1 MKDPSTNT
9 ISYTR
14 HIDFGAFAVRRSI
27 RRTTA
32 QASAETSPRFYARF
46 CETIRGQSGV
56 KIIRHVIIE
65 YTLSARSMLHYYL
78 SDRHHVSYA
87 ANHVLTT
94 LINLTLD
101 HWQPP
106 DMLLYRIL
114 EVISDISFLYL
125 GDTGENSSNI
135 MHTILQSAA
144 DTLSAQVLRQ
154 LTTTILHRILV
165 ASGNCTRRLLP

>member
-1 MKDPSTNT
+1 
-9 ISYTR
+9 
-14 HIDFGAFAVRRSI
+14 
-27 RRTTA
+27 
-32 QASAETSPRFYARF
+32 
-46 CETIRGQSGV
+46 
-56 KIIRHVIIE
+56 
-65 YTLSARSMLHYYL
+65 MLHNYL

-94 LINLTLD
+94 LINLTVD

-106 DMLLYRIL
+106 DMLLYQVL
-114 EVISDISFLYL
+114 EVIGDISFLYL